1 MGPIIYPRRRSLMLL
16 IILALTTPCLPG
28 CSQAPVEAAAVG
40 DAAATLEKVPGTDL
54 NRVTLTER
62 AVGNIGLETATT
74 ATDPKTKKLTVPYE
88 AILYDSQ
95 GKTWV
100 YTNPEPRVY
109 VRRSIIVERIDGAVA
124 LLAAGPAPGTTVV
137 TLGAEELFGAELDTA
152 H

>member
-1 MGPIIYPRRRSLMLL
+1 MSPLNSPRGRSLLVL
-16 IILALTTPCLPG
+16 IILVLLTLFLPG
-28 CSQAPVEAAAVG
+28 CSQPPVESPTG
-40 DAAATLEKVPGTDL
+40 DAAASLEAVPGTDL
-54 NRVTLTER
+54 SRVILNER
-62 AVGNIGLETATT
+62 AVGNIGLETATVS
-74 ATDPKTKKLTVPYE
+74 ADPKSKKLSVPYL

-109 VRRSIIVERIDGAVA
+109 VRSSVTVKRIDGQIAR
-124 LLAAGPAPGTTVV
+124 LADGPAPGTTVV

>member
-1 MGPIIYPRRRSLMLL
+1 MNPLISPRGRSLFVLF
-16 IILALTTPCLPG
+16 ILVLMTLCLPG
-28 CSQAPVEAAAVG
+28 CSQAPVEAATG
-40 DAAATLEKVPGTDL
+40 DAAASLETVPGTDL
-54 NRVTLTER
+54 SKVTLTEPAIR
-62 AVGNIGLETATT
+62 NIGLQTT
-74 ATDPKTKKLTVPYE
+74 TVSADPKSKKLSVPYE

-109 VRRSIIVERIDGAVA
+109 VRSSVTIERIDGEVA
-124 LLAAGPAPGTTVV
+124 QLSDGPAPGTTVV

>member
-1 MGPIIYPRRRSLMLL
+1 MSPLSAPRGRSLFVL
-16 IILALTTPCLPG
+16 IVLVLMALCLPG
-28 CSQAPVEAAAVG
+28 CSQPPVETEAG
-40 DAAATLEKVPGTDL
+40 DAAASLETVPGTDL
-54 NRVTLTER
+54 SRVTLNER
-62 AVGNIGLETATT
+62 AVGNIGLQTSTT
-74 ATDPKTKKLTVPYE
+74 ATDPKSRKLTVPYL

-109 VRRSIIVERIDGAVA
+109 VRQNVVVERIDGEVA
-124 LLAAGPAPGTTVV
+124 QLSDGPAPGTTVV